1 MIDYLAIGHLAQDIT
16 PTGIRLGGT
25 VAYASLTAHALGL
38 RAGIVSAA
46 APGAVLDGLDHILLH
61 CISSNNSTT
70 FENKYGPKG
79 RTQIL
84 HAQAEPLTFST
95 IPVEW
100 REAPIVH
107 LAPIAREV
115 DPGLVN
121 RFPSSLVGLTPQ
133 GWMRQW
139 DAAGHVSKSEWGA
152 AESMLK
158 SATATVFSLEDM
170 SGDWAL
176 IEHWAGI
183 ASVLVVTEGANGAT
197 VFHLGSRRHVPAPA
211 PAEVDATG
219 AGDIFAASFFVR
231 FWQTR
236 NVLESARFAVA
247 LASDS
252 ITRVGI
258 DGVPKQDSI
267 PNTQY

>member
-1 MIDYLAIGHLAQDIT
+1 MLDYLAIGHIAQDIT
-16 PTGIRLGGT
+16 PNGIRLGGT
-25 VAYASLTAHALGL
+25 VAYAALTAHALGL
-38 RAGIVSAA
+38 RTGVVTAA
-46 APGAVLDGLDHILLH
+46 APGAVTDGLERLTLH
-61 CISSNNSTT
+61 CLPSPRSTT
-70 FENKYGPKG
+70 FENKYGPNG
-79 RTQIL
+79 RTQTL
-84 HAQAEPLTFST
+84 HAQAGPLTFDSV
-95 IPVEW
+95 PAEW
-100 REAPIVH
+100 RAAPIVH

-115 DPGLVN
+115 DADLAN
-121 RFPSSLVGLTPQ
+121 RFSSALVCLTPQ

-139 DAAGHVSKSEWGA
+139 DGAGRVSKSKWES
-152 AESMLK
+152 AESALK
-158 SATATVFSLEDM
+158 SATATVISIEDV
-170 SGDWAL
+170 SGDRDL

-183 ASVLVVTEGANGAT
+183 ANIFVVTEGGNGAT
-197 VFHLGSRRHVPAPA
+197 VFQRGSRYHVPAPA
-211 PAEVDATG
+211 VAEVDATG

-267 PNTQY
+267 SNTQY